1 MVQST
6 NYQMCEIKCGC
17 GVRYVVLH
25 LIKIEQLPYIGTHKQ
40 GRILGLGHLDRGPRR
55 SSIFFY
61 IFSRDLAKKNSNRLR
76 SVCFLC

>member
-6 NYQMCEIKCGC
+6 NYQMCEIKCGW

-25 LIKIEQLPYIGTHKQ
+25 LIKIEQLPYIDTHKQ
-40 GRILGLGHLDRGPRR
+40 GLILGLAHLGRGPRR
-55 SSIFFY
+55 SPKILY

>member
-40 GRILGLGHLDRGPRR
+40 GRILGWATWAVALVVAQ
-55 SSIFFY
+55 FFFIY
-61 IFSRDLAKKNSNRLR
+61 LVEIWQKKNLNRLC
-76 SVCFLC
+76 SACFLC